1 MSSSRAATRADA
13 RDFHRRAREM
23 SREDAHAALLAMHD
37 AHRARAR
44 GAALTRA
51 TVVETDADAMAREHR
66 FVREDDDVDAD
77 GRGVEH
83 GVKLAKRYYAKL
95 FKTYAICDLSRA
107 PKVGMR
113 WRTEEEVRSG
123 KGQFVCGEL
132 ACDGVDALQSFECH
146 FAYVETGAKKSA
158 LVKVRVCGTC
168 AVKLGSS
175 DGHTR
180 VDDAF
185 KGKTI
190 KGGGVASANDSER
203 GERRRRKDKK
213 SKKRKRS
220 DDDDERRL
228 LKTLLA

>member
-1 MSSSRAATRADA
+1 M
-13 RDFHRRAREM
+13 
-23 SREDAHAALLAMHD
+23 
-37 AHRARAR
+37 
-44 GAALTRA
+44 TRA

-123 KGQFVCGEL
+123 KGQFMCGER

-146 FAYVETGAKKSA
+146 FTYVEAGAKKSA

-185 KGKTI
+185 KDKTI
-190 KGGGVASANDSER
+190 KGDGVSIANDSER
-203 GERRRRKDKK
+203 GDRRRRKDKK
-213 SKKRKRS
+213 SKKRKRNDD